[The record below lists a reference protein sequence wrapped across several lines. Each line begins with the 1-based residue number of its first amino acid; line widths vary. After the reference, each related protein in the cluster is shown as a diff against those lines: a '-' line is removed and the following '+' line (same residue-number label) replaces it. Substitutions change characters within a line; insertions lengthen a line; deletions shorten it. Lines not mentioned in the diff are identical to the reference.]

1 MSDFKT
7 IPVTDT
13 SLGLDDFKP
22 DAPLQLTPAHPLADL
37 DMIDGV
43 TLTPLTPRADG
54 RGALIELMTT
64 RDGAIEPIVHVYLV
78 EAKAGSVRAWVYH
91 RLQYDRLA
99 YTQGRFQV
107 VLYDIREESPT
118 FRKLSS
124 VIIGKER
131 PVLLRIPP
139 YVVHGVKNIGGED
152 STFVNMPTNI
162 YNPQNPDKSR
172 IAANDPRIPF
182 SFND

>member
-1 MSDFKT
+1 MSDFKSSD
-7 IPVTDT
+7 TDT
-13 SLGLDDFKP
+13 HLKLDDFKP
-22 DAPLQLTPAHPLADL
+22 DSPFQITPAQPVSGP
-37 DMIDGV
+37 DMIEGV
-43 TLTPLTPRADG
+43 TLTPLIPRPDG

-64 RDGAIEPIVHVYLV
+64 RDGVIEPIVHVYLV

-91 RLQYDRLA
+91 RRQYDRLA

-118 FRKLSS
+118 FKKLSS
-124 VIIGKER
+124 IIIGKER

-139 YVVHGVKNIGGED
+139 YVVHGVKNIGNED

-162 YNPQNPDKSR
+162 YDPHNPDKSR
-172 IAANDPRIPF
+172 IAPDDPRIPF
-182 SFND
+182 SFNA

>member
-1 MSDFKT
+1 MSDFKSSD
-7 IPVTDT
+7 TDT
-13 SLGLDDFKP
+13 HLKFDDFKP
-22 DAPLQLTPAHPLADL
+22 DSPFQITPAQPVSGP
-37 DMIDGV
+37 DMIEGV
-43 TLTPLTPRADG
+43 TLTPLIPRPDG

-64 RDGAIEPIVHVYLV
+64 RDGVIEPIVHVYLV

-91 RLQYDRLA
+91 RRQYDRLA

-118 FRKLSS
+118 FKKLSS
-124 VIIGKER
+124 IIIGKER

-139 YVVHGVKNIGGED
+139 YVVHGVKNIGDED

-162 YNPQNPDKSR
+162 YDPHNPDKSR
-172 IAANDPRIPF
+172 IAPDDPRIPF
-182 SFND
+182 SFNA

>member
-1 MSDFKT
+1 MSDFQSSD
-7 IPVTDT
+7 TDT
-13 SLGLDDFKP
+13 HLKFDDFKP
-22 DAPLQLTPAHPLADL
+22 DTPIQITPAQPLSDP
-37 DMIDGV
+37 DMIEGV
-43 TLTPLTPRADG
+43 TLTPLTPRSDG

-64 RDGAIEPIVHVYLV
+64 RDSVIEPVVHVYLV

-91 RLQYDRLA
+91 CRQYDRLA

-118 FRKLSS
+118 FKKLSS

-139 YVVHGVKNIGGED
+139 YVVHGVKNIGDED
-152 STFVNMPTNI
+152 STFVNLPTNI
-162 YNPQNPDKSR
+162 YDPHNPDKSR
-172 IAANDPRIPF
+172 IAPADPRIPF
-182 SFND
+182 NFNA